1 MERLQ
6 ALELLKK
13 NVKNSNLQKHSLA
26 VEAAMRHFAKYFGE
40 DQEKWGLA
48 GLLHDLD
55 YEKTKDDPSKHGFVS
70 VKMLKDYNIDEE
82 IISAIHSHSGY
93 VERISLMD
101 KVLYA
106 IDSLTGLIIA
116 SALMHPEKKISA
128 LDTDFVM
135 RRFKVRRNNIPD

>member
-1 MERLQ
+1 
-6 ALELLKK
+6 
-13 NVKNSNLQKHSLA
+13 
-26 VEAAMRHFAKYFGE
+26 
-40 DQEKWGLA
+40 
-48 GLLHDLD
+48 
-55 YEKTKDDPSKHGFVS
+55 
-70 VKMLKDYNIDEE
+70 
-82 IISAIHSHSGY
+82 
-93 VERISLMD
+93 MD